1 MPQALPMIAYYAA
14 GGAAAGWTAVAAA
27 VITSVAVSAYQASSA
42 REKARAAAA
51 AAQRDRNITIR
62 SGVAPRRIVVGTVR
76 LGGVLMHA
84 EFVGDD
90 QEYLDQVFA
99 LTHGEVGEF
108 VGLYLDDEFVAAA
121 DVVDMVPQTGKYS
134 GAGVQA
140 QRVTWQGAAAEAATT
155 VTIDDVPNDLDD
167 VQAILEVGVGAAASQ
182 VPLTVASVVG
192 TLVTFSAPLPSAG
205 TVHVT
210 YSTNANPNVPLRV
223 QPMYGAEDQATTTW
237 AGVSTPLWTADHRLR
252 GVSGFR
258 VLYRLDANV
267 FAQGLP
273 NPTAVVRAP
282 KSVAGHRVW
291 DPRTSSYVN
300 HTSNPALLAAW
311 WRTLPRREGGCG
323 VPFEWIDW
331 PSVSAAANVCDE
343 LISVRKLDGSGYEDV
358 KRYECHTVLNL
369 DEQSPDENLRIILD
383 SMAGEF
389 PFAAGLYRCYA
400 GAYRAATVT
409 LTDEDVAGHESITFA
424 PMVGAD
430 QTPPNV
436 MTARIYSSA
445 HNWVETGVSA
455 VTNDAY
461 ITADGQEEP
470 LELDLPASTD
480 MRQANYLMGVRLEQL
495 RPGMAGQITVL
506 GRGADLMPMQTVQL
520 DLDGYEVLDGI
531 TFEIRKR
538 TNHWSGRYTLELRE
552 VRASTYTLDADRFVP
567 PTEVEPPDA
576 SELWNVTPVT
586 ITSVANAAIGS
597 SGGSVVCR
605 ALVVWAEHPQRAVN
619 PMGKIEVRY
628 RVPDEE
634 WTYANPVDG
643 DREATYISPL
653 REGDVLFIEARA
665 RNVVGAVSAW
675 TGYPPFTVQA
685 VNEVPQ
691 DVEGAGWEIKPLQVR
706 IYWDRWLGEAPLEI
720 ELRVG
725 STWAGAEL
733 LWTGVAT
740 DYKHARP
747 PNGTYRVWLAYR
759 RGGVYSENPV
769 SLDITVDDSIDVGGG
784 GTLRL
789 TTDRFAFFSF
799 ADGTSHTA
807 VPPGD
812 GLLTITANLAGLFG
826 TATFTAEA
834 FDARIG
840 GASLG
845 TLTLGGTGN
854 ARTLSAAQFVALG
867 TSGSVR
873 RIHVTAVLSGASD
886 ELDVYRQDST
896 TTAPILYLSNPTHT
910 VPTDESGEFGD
921 YSGAETEAAVY
932 EGLTDTTDD
941 WDWSISPDAG
951 VSATINGG
959 AGPVSAP
966 ASVLVAVSN
975 MTIPTGAVLV
985 EADDGVD
992 TLSASFVV
1000 DKAEA
1005 TGAGYQVVWSPRSEI
1020 RLPVT
1025 ATGDVASYADAWAEY
1040 RVIKGGKLDDT
1051 ANWSPSKTDI
1061 NVTSTLTGQ
1070 RVDVTALLSL
1080 GELGATTDTA
1090 QTPWPSGWSYAN
1102 KLIYG
1107 GGVWLQ
1113 IGYGSTTKIRRST
1126 DDMATWQEVDTG
1138 LSAGDLRTGGY
1149 VGGVFIVTG
1158 GPGLYTD
1165 RLIRSADG
1173 GLTWTEDTLPGAVQA
1188 YTLSRVGDELIIGG
1202 STTAGYRT
1210 NDGDTWTSHTAP
1222 SYGCHF
1228 AGVGSAWASIDIA
1241 GGLYGSANSG
1251 GSWTAINLAAVTGR
1265 AGLGPMYVRA
1275 FRGRLVAVLYHTSG
1289 GPPSM
1294 VITSTNG
1301 LQWVACAMPS
1311 TYTQPDWFD
1320 EVSGVLYLVDGT
1332 GEVYYSSDGLAWG
1345 SSGDNMTA
1353 DISPP
1358 DAYTRYVHIHEPWSG
1373 TFLPS
1378 LNLTTRSLVRAPL
1391 LATSATEG
1399 GVRLRFTKPGELP
1412 LESVLPVFKGAA
1424 AVDVYAFGAFPGY
1437 LELPASLEGEVTD
1450 WSQATITLEAF
1461 KNAQFDTANWSWS
1474 WTATNM
1480 TPSSGTGNVVTFTA
1494 MSADTGQL
1502 FPRAS
1507 KPGQADLVP
1516 GAINIFKRR
1525 STTSSGPIV
1534 GGAFHVTEVVN
1545 TYVGLRFRGNGMVQ
1559 VKRGASGSWVDYV
1572 PWAGSIRSENSAKY
1586 LRIDASGHP
1595 LSSGTTGTFLALTT
1609 DRDFILEDDDSGTH
1623 LTTFDQVL
1631 IADDALGT
1639 NAVVGF
1645 GSLKLIVP

>member
-167 VQAILEVGVGAAASQ
+167 VQAILEVGVGEAATQ

-223 QPMYGAEDQATTTW
+223 QPMYGTEDQATTTW

-273 NPTAVVRAP
+273 NPTGVIRGP
-282 KSVAGHRVW
+282 KNVAGHRVW
-291 DPRTSSYVN
+291 DPRTSSYIN

-323 VPFEWIDW
+323 VPFDWIDW

-358 KRYECHTVLNL
+358 KRYECNTVLSL

-383 SMAGEF
+383 AMAGEF

-400 GAYRAATVT
+400 GAFRAATVT
-409 LTDEDVAGHESITFA
+409 LTDDDVAGDDAISFA
-424 PMVGAD
+424 PMVGAE

-436 MTARIYSSA
+436 MTARIYSAA

-520 DLDGYEVLDGI
+520 DLDGYEALDGI

-769 SLDITVDDSIDVGGG
+769 SLDITVDDSIDQFGNGL
-784 GTLRL
+784 LRL
-789 TTDRFAFFSF
+789 TTDRFPYFLF
-799 ADGTSHTA
+799 ADGTTHTA
-807 VPPGD
+807 QAPGAD
-812 GLLTITANLAGLFG
+812 PITFTATLFG
-826 TATFTAEA
+826 LKGTASFAAEA
-834 FDARIG
+834 FDSDDD
-840 GASLG
+840 SLG
-845 TLTLGGTGN
+845 AVTLGGSGN
-854 ARTLSAAQFVALG
+854 VRTMTAAQFVAPG

-873 RIHVTAVLSGASD
+873 YVDVTATLGSASD
-886 ELDVYRQDST
+886 TLRVFRADPTITEAR
-896 TTAPILYLSNPTHT
+896 IYLSNPTHA
-910 VPTDESGEFGD
+910 VPTDANGENGD
-921 YSGAETEAAVY
+921 YSGASTEVQVF
-932 EGLTDTTDD
+932 EGVTDVTDE
-941 WDWSISPDAG
+941 WSIAITPDSG
-951 VSATINGG
+951 VTATINGG
-959 AGPVSAP
+959 AGPVTGTL
-966 ASVLVAVSN
+966 SVTVAVSD
-975 MTIPTGAVLV
+975 MTIPDGAVLV
-985 EADDGVD
+985 TASKTGEDDL
-992 TLSASFVV
+992 TASFRVT
-1000 DKAEA
+1000 KSES
-1005 TGAGYQVVWSPRSEI
+1005 TGAYTSYWDPRSEI
-1020 RLPVT
+1020 VLPVD
-1025 ATGDVASYADAWAEY
+1025 AQGNVASYADAFSTL
-1040 RVIKGGKLDDT
+1040 RILKGNADDS
-1051 ANWSPSKTDI
+1051 ANWTFSKVDT
-1061 NVTSTLTGQ
+1061 NVTSTISTGG
-1070 RVDVTALLSL
+1070 RVDVTALLAL
-1080 GELGATTDTA
+1080 GELGTTTETT
-1090 QTPWPSGWSYAN
+1090 QTPWPSGWGSAHQI
-1102 KLIYG
+1102 IYG

-1113 IGYGSTTKIRRST
+1113 IGYGSTSKIRRST

-1138 LSAGDLRTGGY
+1138 LTAGTLRIGGY
-1149 VGGVFIVTG
+1149 VGGVFVITG
-1158 GPGLYTD
+1158 GSGLYID
-1165 RLIRSADG
+1165 RIIRSADG
-1173 GLTWTEDTLPGAVQA
+1173 GLTWVDDTLPGSVQA

-1210 NDGDTWTSHTAP
+1210 DDGDTWTSHTAP
-1222 SYGCHF
+1222 GNGCHF
-1228 AGVGSAWASIDIA
+1228 AGVGSAWASVDLS
-1241 GGLYGSANSG
+1241 GVLRGSANG
-1251 GSWTAINLAAVTGR
+1251 GSSWTTIDLAAVTGR
-1265 AGLGPMYVRA
+1265 TGLAALYARA
-1275 FRGRLVAVLYHTSG
+1275 FRGRLVAALYKTAG
-1289 GPPSM
+1289 ADPSM
-1294 VITSTNG
+1294 VVTSTNG
-1301 LQWVACAMPS
+1301 LAWAACALPA
-1311 TYTQPDWFD
+1311 TYSQPDFLD
-1320 EVSGVLYLVDGT
+1320 VVAGVLYMVDSA
-1332 GEVYYSSDGLAWG
+1332 GETFYSADGLTWG
-1345 SSGDNMTA
+1345 SSGDNVTS

-1358 DAYTRYVHIHEPWSG
+1358 SAWENYVHIHDAWPGDFIPALE
-1373 TFLPS
+1373 
-1378 LNLTTRSLVRAPL
+1378 LTTRSLVRAPL
-1391 LATSATEG
+1391 LATSASEG
-1399 GVRLRFTKPGELP
+1399 AVTVTATKPGEFDIVRTLI
-1412 LESVLPVFKGAA
+1412 VRKGAVGQDIYTSYA
-1424 AVDVYAFGAFPGY
+1424 APAM
-1437 LELPASLEGEVTD
+1437 LLLPATSDGVVTSYD
-1450 WSQATITLEAF
+1450 NATITAYVLR
-1461 KNAQFDTANWSWS
+1461 NGVDDTANWSW
-1474 WTATNM
+1474 TYTTTNL
-1480 TPSSGTGNVVTFTA
+1480 TPSSGTSNSITITA
-1494 MSADTGQL
+1494 MGNSPNTGTIS
-1502 FPRAS
+1502 FRAS
-1507 KPGQADLVP
+1507 KAGQQDITGTLAVNKVLGSEP
-1516 GAINIFKRR
+1516 
-1525 STTSSGPIV
+1525 SGPRI
-1534 GGAFHVTEVVN
+1534 GAAFNAISFSHTEI
-1545 TYVGLRFRGNGMVQ
+1545 GLRFKTDGRFQ
-1559 VKRGASGSWVDYV
+1559 VRKGSGGSWADAGT
-1572 PWAGSIRSENSAKY
+1572 WAGAVTSANSSY
-1586 LRIDASGHP
+1586 WLRVEASGHA
-1595 LSSGTTGTFLALTT
+1595 LDSGTTGTWLAMTS
-1609 DRDFILEDDDSGTH
+1609 DRDYVLSDASSGTH
-1623 LTTFDQVL
+1623 TTSLQVMF
-1631 IADDALGT
+1631 ATDSSGA
-1639 NAVVGF
+1639 NAVLGF
-1645 GSLKLIVP
+1645 GSLQLIVP